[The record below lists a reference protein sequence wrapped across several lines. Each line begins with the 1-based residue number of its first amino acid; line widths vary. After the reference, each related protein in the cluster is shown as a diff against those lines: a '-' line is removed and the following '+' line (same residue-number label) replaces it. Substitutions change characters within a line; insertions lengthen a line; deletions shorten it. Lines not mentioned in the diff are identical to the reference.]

1 MLSTTLSE
9 DVSGAPKNWGKELKA
24 YCNLI
29 VTVNSGRSPAFVISI
44 RARLALRFSRASKAA
59 IERSGLAV

>member
-9 DVSGAPKNWGKELKA
+9 DVSGTPKNGEEIEA

-29 VTVNSGRSPAFVISI
+29 VTVNSGQPGVLISI